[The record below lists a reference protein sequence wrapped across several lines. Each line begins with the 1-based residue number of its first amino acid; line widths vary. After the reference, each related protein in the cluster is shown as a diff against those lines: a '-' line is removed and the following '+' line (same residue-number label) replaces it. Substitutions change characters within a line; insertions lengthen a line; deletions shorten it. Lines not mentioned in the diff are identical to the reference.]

1 MFDLKLENGII
12 VTMEPGCR
20 PFVGSIGVT
29 DGRFAAVC
37 EGALPGEARERVD
50 AAGKIIFPG
59 MVNGHVH
66 GDMTVLRGLGDGLTL
81 LEQNEI
87 YEPRRYFLEDLTK
100 EDLFWSR
107 QLTYIEAIMSGTTFL
122 LEHEY
127 TSLGKDSVRAMA
139 ETGIRGGVSDD
150 IQDRLAAGGAKAL
163 REDYAAFFSECREQG
178 ILPVVSSLSE
188 EFFDEEQLRLIEE
201 FARDSGVLIT
211 QHFAETDW
219 RSRHIAEHFRTT
231 PVRYLQERGLL
242 NIVPIIGS
250 HAVQVDREEVGM
262 LGRADFRVVNTPL
275 CEMKIADG
283 VAPIP
288 DYLAAGVPVGLGT
301 DGGLWN
307 NSNDL
312 FREIKGILLLHAI
325 TGGVRAV
332 SARQA
337 LEMATIQGARVFGLE
352 EELGSIAVGK
362 RADFITID
370 TDAPHLCPLRLG
382 HYDNVLST
390 LAYSVTGQDVRD
402 SYIGGR
408 AVMRDRS
415 LCRVDRKRIMEAARE
430 AGERGLARYDPR
442 ELLRPED

>member
-178 ILPVVSSLSE
+178 ILPSSAAFRRNFS
-188 EFFDEEQLRLIEE
+188 
-201 FARDSGVLIT
+201 T
-211 QHFAETDW
+211 
-219 RSRHIAEHFRTT
+219 RSSCA
-231 PVRYLQERGLL
+231 
-242 NIVPIIGS
+242 
-250 HAVQVDREEVGM
+250 
-262 LGRADFRVVNTPL
+262 
-275 CEMKIADG
+275 
-283 VAPIP
+283 
-288 DYLAAGVPVGLGT
+288 
-301 DGGLWN
+301 
-307 NSNDL
+307 
-312 FREIKGILLLHAI
+312 
-325 TGGVRAV
+325 
-332 SARQA
+332 
-337 LEMATIQGARVFGLE
+337 
-352 EELGSIAVGK
+352 
-362 RADFITID
+362 
-370 TDAPHLCPLRLG
+370 
-382 HYDNVLST
+382 
-390 LAYSVTGQDVRD
+390 
-402 SYIGGR
+402 
-408 AVMRDRS
+408 
-415 LCRVDRKRIMEAARE
+415 
-430 AGERGLARYDPR
+430 
-442 ELLRPED
+442 